1 VDDNLVVFTGK
12 FPFSIYFKALQNKDT
27 HRLPIIY
34 NTQACLFH
42 DGMQLL
48 PGIAPISR
56 SIDRACVGMH
66 ENDLVG

>member
-1 VDDNLVVFTGK
+1 MSLSYKQNK
-12 FPFSIYFKALQNKDT
+12 FNKLLKKARPNKDT

-48 PGIAPISR
+48 PGLAPISR